1 MNDKLKGMI
10 YGFIVGDALGVPVE
24 FKPRRTFEV
33 SDMIGYGT
41 YNLPPGTWSDDS
53 SLLLCTMEHMN
64 ENSTLDD
71 LMQKFADFDFRNYMT
86 PYGETFDIGITTHEA
101 CQNFEYLKRSATA
114 CGLSGE
120 NDNGN
125 GSLMRIAPIVKMTL
139 DLPIEEKYK
148 IVSDYSKLTHG
159 HERSI
164 MGCMIYILVLEAL
177 MSNVDKSELL
187 NNVRTQLEELG
198 KDYSVYHRIFNGLVN
213 LHIDEIKSTGYVV
226 DTLEAVLYC
235 YLNHETYHEG
245 VFAAINLGGDT
256 DTIGALTGALFGAT
270 FGYTNEIDYYTEK
283 LANIT
288 LIDGLVNQ
296 YISDKF

>member
-1 MNDKLKGMI
+1 MINQLKGMI

-24 FKPRRTFEV
+24 FKPRGTFEV

-53 SLLLCTMEHMN
+53 SLLLCTMEHVN

-71 LMQKFADFDFRNYMT
+71 LMQKFADFDYRNYMT
-86 PYGETFDIGITTHEA
+86 PFGETFDIGITTHEA
-101 CQNFEYLKRSATA
+101 CQNFEYLKRSATV

-120 NDNGN
+120 YDNGN
-125 GSLMRIAPIVKMTL
+125 GSLMRIAPIVKLTL
-139 DLPIEEKYK
+139 DLPLADKYK

-177 MSNVDKSELL
+177 ISKVDKSELL
-187 NNVRTQLEELG
+187 NHVQIQLEELG
-198 KDYSVYHRIFNGLVN
+198 MDYSAYNKIFNGLEN
-213 LHIDEIKSTGYVV
+213 LVVDEIKSTGYVV

-235 YLNHETYHEG
+235 YLNYETYQEG
-245 VFAAINLGGDT
+245 VFAAINLGNDT

-270 FGYTNEIDYYTEK
+270 LGYVFEIDTYK
-283 LANIT
+283 ARLANLEKIES
-288 LIDGLVNQ
+288 IVER
-296 YISDKF
+296 YCHKR

>member
-1 MNDKLKGMI
+1 MNNQLRGML

-24 FKPRRTFEV
+24 FKARGTFEV

-71 LMQKFADFDFRNYMT
+71 LMQKFADFDYRNYMT
-86 PYGETFDIGITTHEA
+86 PFGETFDIGITTHEA
-101 CQNFEYLKRSATA
+101 CQNFEYLKHSATA

-120 NDNGN
+120 YDNGN

-139 DLPIEEKYK
+139 DLPIEDKYK
-148 IVSDYSKLTHG
+148 MVSDYSKLTHG
-159 HERSI
+159 NERSI

-177 MSNVDKSELL
+177 LGNVDKPELL
-187 NNVRTQLEELG
+187 NHVQIQLIELD
-198 KDYSVYHRIFNGLVN
+198 KDYSAYYRIFNKLEN
-213 LHIDEIKSTGYVV
+213 LHVDEIKSTGYVI

-235 YLNHETYHEG
+235 YLNHETYQEG
-245 VFAAINLGGDT
+245 IFAAINLGGDT

-270 FGYTNEIDYYTEK
+270 TGYIPEIDTYK
-283 LANIT
+283 ARLANLEKIES
-288 LIDGLVNQ
+288 IVEWYCNN
-296 YISDKF
+296 Y

>member
-1 MNDKLKGMI
+1 MINQLKGMI

-24 FKPRRTFEV
+24 FKPRGTFEV

-53 SLLLCTMEHMN
+53 SLLLCTMEHVN

-71 LMQKFADFDFRNYMT
+71 LMQKFADFDYRNYMT
-86 PYGETFDIGITTHEA
+86 PFGETFDIGITTHEA
-101 CQNFEYLKRSATA
+101 CQNFEYLKRSATV

-120 NDNGN
+120 YDNGN
-125 GSLMRIAPIVKMTL
+125 GSLMRIAPIVKLTL
-139 DLPIEEKYK
+139 DLPLADKYK
-148 IVSDYSKLTHG
+148 IVSDYSKLTHR

-177 MSNVDKSELL
+177 ISKVDKSELL
-187 NNVRTQLEELG
+187 NHVQIQLEELG
-198 KDYSVYHRIFNGLVN
+198 MDYSAYNKIFNGLEN
-213 LHIDEIKSTGYVV
+213 LVVDEIKSTGYVV

-235 YLNHETYHEG
+235 YLNYETYQEG
-245 VFAAINLGGDT
+245 VFAAINLGNDT

-270 FGYTNEIDYYTEK
+270 LGYVFEIDTYK
-283 LANIT
+283 ARLANLEKIES
-288 LIDGLVNQ
+288 IVER
-296 YISDKF
+296 YCHKR